1 MKTQDVKLYAAQQL
15 HRLQALPDNQ
25 RRAELAKLR
34 RGIGHAPGELP
45 ELWGSFLLGM
55 PESFQ
60 GRSAPSAAEWAVY
73 LALTLYAVHQ
83 QGNDRPMNCPGNTL
97 GRAVRQLAERNSA
110 GQDWTEASVLRRFNA
125 LATAEEITEISHH
138 LRGMIQ
144 LLSAAKDGA
153 IPLDYPQL
161 AADLYELQCTDPRYV
176 QTPANVRLR
185 WGQDLYRDPKP
196 APEGERKGELIMN
209 KRLYVDFHI
218 LQTVPPS
225 CINRDDT
232 GSPKTAVYGGV
243 LRARVSSQAWKH
255 AMRAAFAENAQLD
268 VGKRTKK
275 AAELV
280 KEQILVLDPEQ
291 KKADKMA
298 KEALKYVGIKSDDKK
313 GTDALIFISSAQAK
327 ALAELVVGG
336 CTKDEEYEEA
346 LIENPSADMVLFGR
360 MVAQKASLKYDAAA
374 QVAHSI
380 STHAVQNEYD
390 YFTAVDDCQVED
402 NAGAGHLGT
411 VEYNSSTL
419 YRYAT
424 VNVMELAGRL
434 GAAQAAE
441 TVRAF
446 GEAFLF
452 SMPTGKQNTFAN
464 RTLPDAVY
472 VTLREDQPVN
482 LCGAFERAVPRS
494 AQGYAAPSKAAL
506 AQYAQQMYSSFAEAP
521 AQSFTVGSGLEE
533 LAPAQTA
540 KAMLDALEKAVRDAL
555 AGNEVG

>member
-45 ELWGSFLLGM
+45 ELWGCFLLGM

-138 LRGMIQ
+138 LRGMIR
-144 LLSAAKDGA
+144 LLSAAKDGG

-161 AADLYELQCTDPRYV
+161 AADLYELQCTDPRYA
-176 QTPANVRLR
+176 QIPANVRLR
-185 WGQDLYRDPKP
+185 WGQDLYRDSKP
-196 APEGERKGELIMN
+196 APEENEK
-209 KRLYVDFHI
+209 
-218 LQTVPPS
+218 
-225 CINRDDT
+225 DDT

-243 LRARVSSQAWKH
+243 TRARVSSQAWKH

-280 KEQILVLDPEQ
+280 KAQILALAPELDADKLA
-291 KKADKMA
+291 KKALENA
-298 KEALKYVGIKSDDKK
+298 GIKSDDK
-313 GTDALIFISSAQAK
+313 GTKALFFMSTAQAK
-327 ALAELVVGG
+327 ALAELAVEG
-336 CTKDEEYEEA
+336 
-346 LIENPSADMVLFGR
+346 SADKKQYRDALKAAPSMDMALFGR
-360 MVAQKASLKYDAAA
+360 MVADDPSLNYDAAA

-390 YFTAVDDCQVED
+390 YFTAVDDCQAED

-424 VNVMELAGRL
+424 VNVMELAGQL

-521 AQSFTVGSGLEE
+521 AQSFTVGSGLEV